1 MSPRIVVPCRLT
13 SMVGA
18 TRQLDGG
25 VLFGSTPRRRWA
37 QWLQPDQHNL
47 VELPSRALLV
57 QEQGRNILVL
67 AGSELLLPSAP
78 RSCSC
83 QPRPVSLLDGLA
95 RLGLGENDI
104 DLVLL
109 THLQAWPSPALSRLI
124 DDGGVLR
131 VLFPRARY
139 LTGME
144 HWRRAL
150 HPHPHDRSRFIPWLL
165 RQLEHSGRL
174 VLAGEGTSPYLGS
187 GWHLHLSDGHTR
199 GQLLPEITLPG
210 GPLLFA
216 GDLIPASPWL
226 DLSVTSGCD
235 RNPEALIGEKERLL
249 DYLVHNRGRLF
260 LPRDPQHAIVR
271 VLRDRQSRYAA
282 YDHTESYSRQEA

>member
-1 MSPRIVVPCRLT
+1 MQRRLT
-13 SMVGA
+13 SIMG
-18 TRQLDGG
+18 TSRQLDGG
-25 VLFGSTPRRRWA
+25 VLFGSTPRQRWS
-37 QWLQPDQHNL
+37 QWIQPDPDNL

-57 QEQGRNILVL
+57 QEQDRNILVL
-67 AGSELLLPSAP
+67 AGSDLLLPPAP
-78 RSCSC
+78 RTCKC
-83 QPRPVSLLDGLA
+83 QPKPASLVDGLA

-109 THLQAWPSPALSRLI
+109 THLQAWPSPALRQLI
-124 DDGGVLR
+124 DEGSVLR

-150 HPHPHDRSRFIPWLL
+150 RPHPHDRCRFIPWLL
-165 RQLEHSGRL
+165 RQLEHGGRL
-174 VLAGEGTSPYLGS
+174 LLAEEGANPHLGR

-199 GQLLPEITLPG
+199 GQLLPEIALPG

-226 DLSVTSGCD
+226 DLAVTSACD
-235 RNPEALIGEKERLL
+235 RNPEVLIGEKERLL
-249 DYLVHNRGRLF
+249 DYMVPKRGRLF
-260 LPRDPQHAIVR
+260 LPRDPEHAVIR
-271 VLRDRQSRYAA
+271 VLRDRQARYAS
-282 YDHTESYSRQEA
+282 YDHTASYSRQEA